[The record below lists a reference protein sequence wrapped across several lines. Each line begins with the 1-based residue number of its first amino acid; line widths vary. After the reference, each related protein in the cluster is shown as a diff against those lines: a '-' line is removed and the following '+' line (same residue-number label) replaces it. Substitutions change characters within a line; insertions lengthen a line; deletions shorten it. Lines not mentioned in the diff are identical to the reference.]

1 MSTKQN
7 KTNDV
12 WHSHR
17 HTWKNK
23 TYASFERVQ
32 IQIHIQLFYAKIPI
46 FVLFVINTHTHTNI
60 HAYIHRRAHALCFCS
75 YFFFLIQF
83 RFISCLIF
91 ISASV
96 LIQINIV
103 LYVHY
108 ISACDLRTKSN
119 TSCHSTPQHSSSDSE
134 QPCDLRL
141 FTPTT
146 CLRELAVRP

>member
-1 MSTKQN
+1 MMFDIYIGTRKPNASHKIQFECLTKRGQN
-7 KTNDV
+7 C
-12 WHSHR
+12 
-17 HTWKNK
+17 
-23 TYASFERVQ
+23 SFC
-32 IQIHIQLFYAKIPI
+32 L
-46 FVLFVINTHTHTNI
+46 LHTHI
-60 HAYIHRRAHALCFCS
+60 HANIYIHRRAHALCFCS
-75 YFFFLIQF
+75 YFSNFVFYSVLFLLVLLF
-83 RFISCLIF
+83 
-91 ISASV
+91 

-146 CLRELAVRP
+146 CLRELAVRQNWIQKQSLSLAQLW